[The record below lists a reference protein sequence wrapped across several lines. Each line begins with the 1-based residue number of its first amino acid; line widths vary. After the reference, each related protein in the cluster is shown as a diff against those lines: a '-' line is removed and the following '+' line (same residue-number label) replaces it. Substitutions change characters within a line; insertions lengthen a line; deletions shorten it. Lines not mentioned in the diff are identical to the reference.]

1 MKNVFIDLFSG
12 FGGAST
18 AFDEDDN
25 WITIKIDNEPSL
37 VEHNRGI
44 YIMDI
49 TNVDEILAMIRCQLP
64 FNNRY
69 DKLVIWA
76 SPPCEQFSWVR
87 ADRIQ
92 GQTSDDFDLTLLDA
106 TRRIIEVL
114 KPDNWIIEN
123 VEGAIP
129 IFSEELERTPT
140 QQIGSIVM
148 WGNFPLIPIQDR
160 ANFRHR
166 KLESKGSRL
175 HRPRLRA
182 KIPYEIS
189 KGLLIAVTTQRT
201 LFEF

>member
-1 MKNVFIDLFSG
+1 MIDVKNVFIDLFSG
-12 FGGAST
+12 FGGASA

-25 WITIKIDNEPSL
+25 WVTIKIDNEPSL
-37 VEHNRGI
+37 QQHNRGI

-49 TNVDEILAMIRCQLP
+49 ARVDEILAMIRCQLP
-64 FNNRY
+64 PHN
-69 DKLVIWA
+69 KLVIWA

-92 GQTSDDFDLTLLDA
+92 GQTADDFDLTLLDA

-114 KPDNWIIEN
+114 KPDYWIIEN

-129 IFSEELERTPT
+129 IFSEELERSPT
-140 QQIGSIVM
+140 QQIGSVIL
-148 WGNFPLIPIQDR
+148 WGNFPLIPIEDR

-189 KGLLIAVTTQRT
+189 KGLLTAVTTQKT
-201 LFEF
+201 LLEF